1 MIWILKYLF
10 LSLWIPSSQFF
21 FYKLK
26 TWHETEIECHDSLSN
41 QSSSIFKVEIGIFF
55 TTISFLVSFLSTHQK
70 IIDLNQDDHHY
81 ITWQLSKKHQ
91 SLQKKWHRL
100 DMYRIFTTWPN
111 RRRKRFSWPFGTLF
125 CCSQQIFCVF
135 QSSSCL
141 RI

>member
-1 MIWILKYLF
+1 MNENIRKIF
-10 LSLWIPSSQFF
+10 LIQVFVAWLMVVKFTKLMGDDMNFEIFIFVFVNPFFSVF

-91 SLQKKWHRL
+91 SLQKS
-100 DMYRIFTTWPN
+100 DI
-111 RRRKRFSWPFGTLF
+111 
-125 CCSQQIFCVF
+125 V
-135 QSSSCL
+135 
-141 RI
+141 

>member
-1 MIWILKYLF
+1 MLVKFAKLMGDDMNFEIFIF
-10 LSLWIPSSQFF
+10 VFVNPFFSVF

-91 SLQKKWHRL
+91 SLQKS
-100 DMYRIFTTWPN
+100 DI
-111 RRRKRFSWPFGTLF
+111 
-125 CCSQQIFCVF
+125 V
-135 QSSSCL
+135 
-141 RI
+141 